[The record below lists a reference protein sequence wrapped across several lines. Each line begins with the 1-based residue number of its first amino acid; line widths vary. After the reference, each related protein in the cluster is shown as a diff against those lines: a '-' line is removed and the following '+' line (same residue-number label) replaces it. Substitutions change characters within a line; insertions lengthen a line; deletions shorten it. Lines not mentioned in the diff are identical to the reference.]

1 MTVVESSLWQEQAP
15 MPASLGADPLPAS
28 TDVAVIGAGYTGLGA
43 AHKLKQL
50 GMDVVVIDQHAI
62 GWGAS
67 SRNGGK
73 ALVGLKND
81 ASKVVQTYGREQG
94 EALWRASVA
103 GIDMVESIVRKE
115 GIDCEFERSGSVY
128 LACKPAHFDAMQ
140 RETEWLASNF
150 GYHRTDVAPSE
161 LADEIGTDAYSGGT
175 IDPTSAG
182 LHPAKWVRG
191 LAEIAARNGVTLC
204 ARNLVLNVD
213 RVCTRWLVRTTK
225 GVMDAAEVLIATNG
239 YTGEMVPGIQRRVLP
254 VGSYIIATE
263 PLDSALQKVLSP
275 RRRMFYDSN
284 WFLKYF
290 RITSDGRM
298 LFGGRTTISPDQD
311 LAQSAAILQRDMV
324 AMFPALAGV
333 EISHSWSGQ
342 LGVTFDSMPHIG
354 RQDGLWYALGYGGHG
369 VALSTLFADHVAH
382 LIAGKRDSSVF
393 MDIPHATRFFYRGN
407 PWFRPMLGWGLRA
420 LDRFR

>member
-1 MTVVESSLWQEQAP
+1 
-15 MPASLGADPLPAS
+15 
-28 TDVAVIGAGYTGLGA
+28 
-43 AHKLKQL
+43 
-50 GMDVVVIDQHAI
+50 
-62 GWGAS
+62 
-67 SRNGGK
+67 
-73 ALVGLKND
+73 
-81 ASKVVQTYGREQG
+81 
-94 EALWRASVA
+94 
-103 GIDMVESIVRKE
+103 
-115 GIDCEFERSGSVY
+115 
-128 LACKPAHFDAMQ
+128 
-140 RETEWLASNF
+140 
-150 GYHRTDVAPSE
+150 
-161 LADEIGTDAYSGGT
+161 
-175 IDPTSAG
+175 
-182 LHPAKWVRG
+182 
-191 LAEIAARNGVTLC
+191 LC

-213 RVCTRWLVRTTK
+213 RVGTRWLVRTTK